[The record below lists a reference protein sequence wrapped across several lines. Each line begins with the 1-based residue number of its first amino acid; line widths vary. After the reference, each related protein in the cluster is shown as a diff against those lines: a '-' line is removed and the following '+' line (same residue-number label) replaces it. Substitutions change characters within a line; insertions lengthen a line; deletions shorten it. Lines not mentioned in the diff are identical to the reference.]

1 MKGVDLLEVF
11 ERVNAFQ
18 AISMINAIIA
28 EYAVRDGMHEGTD
41 TLIRSKIR
49 DLQKTEA
56 DAPPGLEH
64 LPPEKRVAPT
74 YIQPTENGYP
84 GLMAPLG

>member
-1 MKGVDLLEVF
+1 
-11 ERVNAFQ
+11 
-18 AISMINAIIA
+18 MINAIIA

-41 TLIRSKIR
+41 TLIRTKIR
-49 DLQKTEA
+49 DLQKTEGTV
-56 DAPPGLEH
+56 PKGLEH
-64 LPPEKRVAPT
+64 IPPEKREVPT